1 MEQTIDRVAAP
12 RAGQGSCMS
21 APSSRVERFRP
32 THDLHLALLPVRS
45 GRELALGLARQWQDW
60 SGAQVAIVALGFT
73 HLGRKWIARSESGKL
88 PEVAE
93 SSFDRAQ
100 VKAGFPD
107 CVRASTLP
115 GDPKIAAVLPF
126 STKLDAIGG
135 VLLCSVFDLELPAQA
150 CESFTALSSKLVDQ
164 AEVVEA
170 GFGGRRALEA
180 AKAEAIAEFAAGAG
194 HEINNPLA
202 TIAGRVQMLLRDE
215 SNFNHRQDLATIG
228 AQSLRIRD
236 MIGDLM
242 LFGRPPAPTPKRL
255 VLNDLVQ
262 SVVDRSRKTQRKP
275 REIDLELAADGPI
288 FATADPA
295 QLEIVLN
302 ELVRNGLDAIDG
314 ASHGDDGKIVIR
326 LERSGSTGSPAAIV
340 SVTDN
345 GPGLS
350 DKDRVHLFDPYY
362 SGREAG
368 RGLGFGLCKCW
379 RIVSGH
385 GGRIEVDSVPGV
397 ATTFRVFLPDATVD
411 RSDGSSESQLANS

>member
-12 RAGQGSCMS
+12 RADLGSCTS

-60 SGAQVAIVALGFT
+60 SGAQVAIVAFGFT
-73 HLGRKWIARSESGKL
+73 QLGRKWIARSESGNL
-88 PEVAE
+88 PQVAE
-93 SSFDRAQ
+93 SSFDREQA
-100 VKAGFPD
+100 KAGFRD
-107 CVRASTLP
+107 CAIASTLP
-115 GDPKIAAVLPF
+115 DDPKIAAVLPF

-135 VLLCSVFDLELPAQA
+135 VLLCSARDLELPAQA
-150 CESFTALSSKLVDQ
+150 CESFTVLSRRLVDQ

-170 GFGGRRALEA
+170 CRDGRRALEA
-180 AKAEAIAEFAAGAG
+180 AKAEALAEFAAGAG

-202 TIAGRVQMLLRDE
+202 TIAGRAQMLLRDE
-215 SNFNHRQDLATIG
+215 SNFNRRQDLATIG

-242 LFGRPPAPTPKRL
+242 LFGRPPAPSPKRL
-255 VLNDLVQ
+255 LMNDLAQ
-262 SVVDRSRKTQRKP
+262 SVVDRFRKTRSTP
-275 REIDLELAADGPI
+275 RDVNLELVADGPV

-295 QLEIVLN
+295 QLEIVLS
-302 ELVRNGLDAIDG
+302 ELVRNSLDAIDE
-314 ASHGDDGKIVIR
+314 ASRGDDGKIVVR
-326 LERSGSTGSPAAIV
+326 VERADLTGTPAAIV

-350 DKDRVHLFDPYY
+350 DKDRGHLFDPYY

-397 ATTFRVFLPDATVD
+397 ATTFRVILPDAAVD
-411 RSDGSSESQLANS
+411 RSDGSSETPLVIS

>member
-1 MEQTIDRVAAP
+1 
-12 RAGQGSCMS
+12 
-21 APSSRVERFRP
+21 
-32 THDLHLALLPVRS
+32 
-45 GRELALGLARQWQDW
+45 
-60 SGAQVAIVALGFT
+60 
-73 HLGRKWIARSESGKL
+73 
-88 PEVAE
+88 
-93 SSFDRAQ
+93 
-100 VKAGFPD
+100 
-107 CVRASTLP
+107 
-115 GDPKIAAVLPF
+115 
-126 STKLDAIGG
+126 
-135 VLLCSVFDLELPAQA
+135 
-150 CESFTALSSKLVDQ
+150 
-164 AEVVEA
+164 
-170 GFGGRRALEA
+170 
-180 AKAEAIAEFAAGAG
+180 
-194 HEINNPLA
+194 
-202 TIAGRVQMLLRDE
+202 
-215 SNFNHRQDLATIG
+215 
-228 AQSLRIRD
+228 

-314 ASHGDDGKIVIR
+314 ASQGDDGKIVIR